1 MVLGIYGSGNLGREI
16 HEMASQSAE
25 WEEIIFIDDT
35 VEPGI
40 FRNTRRIP
48 FELFRKKYSV
58 DNTKVVI
65 ALGEPAYRVD
75 LYNKCKEE
83 GYGLANIIYPLVWI
97 SQSAK
102 LGEGVII
109 YPHTFI
115 SCNTIVEDNV
125 FLGPGVMIGHD
136 CMIHRNSQ
144 ISSGVA
150 FGGNCVVGEGVY
162 IGMNVPVKEKIKIG
176 ANSVIGMGSVVSR
189 DIPDNVIAL
198 GNPARVMKY
207 KDDNK
212 VFK

>member
-1 MVLGIYGSGNLGREI
+1 M
-16 HEMASQSAE
+16 
-25 WEEIIFIDDT
+25 
-35 VEPGI
+35 
-40 FRNTRRIP
+40 
-48 FELFRKKYSV
+48 
-58 DNTKVVI
+58 
-65 ALGEPAYRVD
+65 
-75 LYNKCKEE
+75 
-83 GYGLANIIYPLVWI
+83 
-97 SQSAK
+97 
-102 LGEGVII
+102 
-109 YPHTFI
+109 
-115 SCNTIVEDNV
+115 EDNV